1 MKEKHSQEG
10 APAEKFI
17 TPDIMAREI
26 MYNIPDTQIPE
37 EDSESGSDKN
47 ILIVEDR
54 KRGKSTQVKKPI
66 EELSLT

>member
-47 ILIVEDR
+47 I
-54 KRGKSTQVKKPI
+54 
-66 EELSLT
+66 